1 MNQSKIPSKDPESLV
16 VTRPVETSPQ
26 RWEGH
31 MSDDVA
37 ATFGPEPMAFLSAT
51 PDEIV
56 LSGNRGTYQ
65 IPRAAVAKIGR
76 GKMYPWF
83 FSGVR
88 IHHTIQRYPKELQFK
103 PLGLHWRDVLRALR
117 EHGYPSA

>member
-1 MNQSKIPSKDPESLV
+1 
-16 VTRPVETSPQ
+16 
-26 RWEGH
+26 

-56 LSGNRGTYQ
+56 LSGSRGTYCL
-65 IPRAAVAKIGR
+65 PRSAVVKIGR

-88 IHHTIQRYPKELQFK
+88 LQHTVENFPATLQFK
-103 PLGLHWRDVLRALR
+103 PIDGHWRDVAQALR
-117 EHGYPSA
+117 ELGYPSA